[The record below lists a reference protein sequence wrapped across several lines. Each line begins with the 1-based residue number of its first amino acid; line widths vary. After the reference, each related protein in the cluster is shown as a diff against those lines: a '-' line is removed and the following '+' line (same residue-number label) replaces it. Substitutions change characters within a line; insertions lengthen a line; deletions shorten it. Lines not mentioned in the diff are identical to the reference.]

1 MQCVYVSWILFSHKK
16 RMAFAILTTWIGL
29 EDIMMLNT
37 IEEECPKANYFD
49 AVFAFAEIPIKIL
62 RSKIH

>member
-1 MQCVYVSWILFSHKK
+1 
-16 RMAFAILTTWIGL
+16 MAFAILTTWIGL

-49 AVFAFAEIPIKIL
+49 AAFAFAEIHIKIL